1 MKIGFTGIDLP
12 AGKTKYQD
20 EKLEALAAKDEPK
33 KVSPYF
39 AEFIPDEF
47 VQVDAIVV
55 PRAKILDLLIYDL
68 ESLDGRRSRADD
80 PSERRLSPEFHTL
93 AVLPLENK
101 TTTSE
106 VEQILT
112 RSLVRAFVEKS
123 SYRVINDPSQADAV
137 LRGVVSRL
145 SASPVIFRRGTF
157 GSTFL
162 VTLQAQVELQDQ
174 RSGKVLYKNDGYI
187 FREQYQINVDVE
199 NFFSEL
205 NPALGRVAGDFAS
218 SVVTTLLESY

>member
-1 MKIGFTGIDLP
+1 MMRSGLISAVAVLLTV
-12 AGKTKYQD
+12 
-20 EKLEALAAKDEPK
+20 
-33 KVSPYF
+33 VSGCGYRV
-39 AEFIPDEF
+39 AS
-47 VQVDAIVV
+47 
-55 PRAKILDLLIYDL
+55 KN
-68 ESLDGRRSRADD
+68 RS
-80 PSERRLSPEFHTL
+80 SPQFRTL
-93 AVLPLENK
+93 AVVPLENK

-123 SYRVINDPSQADAV
+123 SYQLINDPSKADAV

-145 SASPVIFRRGTF
+145 TASPVIFRRGTF

-162 VTLQAQVELQDQ
+162 VTLQAQMELQDQ
-174 RSGKVLYKNDGYI
+174 RSGKILYKNDDYI
-187 FREQYQINVDVE
+187 FREQYQINVDIE

-218 SVVTTLLESY
+218 SIVTTLLESY

>member
-1 MKIGFTGIDLP
+1 MMRSGLF
-12 AGKTKYQD
+12 
-20 EKLEALAAKDEPK
+20 LAAAVLLGV
-33 KVSPYF
+33 VSGCGYRV
-39 AEFIPDEF
+39 AS
-47 VQVDAIVV
+47 
-55 PRAKILDLLIYDL
+55 KN
-68 ESLDGRRSRADD
+68 
-80 PSERRLSPEFHTL
+80 RLSPQFRTL

-123 SYRVINDPSQADAV
+123 SYQLINDPAKADAV

-145 SASPVIFRRGTF
+145 SASPVIFRQGAF

-162 VTLQAQVELQDQ
+162 VTLQVQVELQDQ

-205 NPALGRVAGDFAS
+205 NPALGRVAADFAS
-218 SVVTTLLESY
+218 SLVTTLLESY

>member
-1 MKIGFTGIDLP
+1 MMRSGLF
-12 AGKTKYQD
+12 
-20 EKLEALAAKDEPK
+20 LAVA
-33 KVSPYF
+33 VF
-39 AEFIPDEF
+39 LGA
-47 VQVDAIVV
+47 V
-55 PRAKILDLLIYDL
+55 PGCGYRVASKN
-68 ESLDGRRSRADD
+68 
-80 PSERRLSPEFHTL
+80 RLSPQFRTL

-123 SYRVINDPSQADAV
+123 AYQLINDPSKADAV

-145 SASPVIFRRGTF
+145 RASPIIFRRGTF

-162 VTLQAQVELQDQ
+162 VTLQVQVELEDQ
-174 RSGKVLYKNDGYI
+174 RSGKILYKNDGYI

-205 NPALGRVAGDFAS
+205 NPALGRVARDFAS

>member
-1 MKIGFTGIDLP
+1 VL
-12 AGKTKYQD
+12 
-20 EKLEALAAKDEPK
+20 LAVASGCGYRVASKNRS
-33 KVSPYF
+33 SP
-39 AEFIPDEF
+39 
-47 VQVDAIVV
+47 Q
-55 PRAKILDLLIYDL
+55 
-68 ESLDGRRSRADD
+68 
-80 PSERRLSPEFHTL
+80 FHTL
-93 AVLPLENK
+93 AVVPLENK

-123 SYRVINDPSQADAV
+123 SYQLINDPAKADAV

-145 SASPVIFRRGTF
+145 TASPVIFRQGTF

-174 RSGKVLYKNDGYI
+174 RSGKILYKNDGYI

-205 NPALGRVAGDFAS
+205 NPALGRVAEDFAS
-218 SVVTTLLESY
+218 SVVSTLLESY

>member
-1 MKIGFTGIDLP
+1 MMRSGRLI
-12 AGKTKYQD
+12 
-20 EKLEALAAKDEPK
+20 LAAALLTV
-33 KVSPYF
+33 VSGCGYRV
-39 AEFIPDEF
+39 AS
-47 VQVDAIVV
+47 
-55 PRAKILDLLIYDL
+55 KN
-68 ESLDGRRSRADD
+68 
-80 PSERRLSPEFHTL
+80 RLSPEFHTL

-112 RSLVRAFVEKS
+112 RSLVRAFVEKT
-123 SYRVINDPSQADAV
+123 SYQVINDPSQADAV

-218 SVVTTLLESY
+218 SVVTTLLESF

>member
-1 MKIGFTGIDLP
+1 MMRSGLF
-12 AGKTKYQD
+12 
-20 EKLEALAAKDEPK
+20 LAAA
-33 KVSPYF
+33 VF
-39 AEFIPDEF
+39 LG
-47 VQVDAIVV
+47 AISGCGYRV
-55 PRAKILDLLIYDL
+55 ASKN
-68 ESLDGRRSRADD
+68 
-80 PSERRLSPEFHTL
+80 RLSPQFRTL

-123 SYRVINDPSQADAV
+123 AYQLINDPSKADAV
-137 LRGVVSRL
+137 LRGVVSGLR
-145 SASPVIFRRGTF
+145 ASPVIFRRGTF

-162 VTLQAQVELQDQ
+162 VTLQAQVELEDQ
-174 RSGKVLYKNDGYI
+174 RSGEILYKNDGYI

-218 SVVTTLLESY
+218 SVVTTLLESF

>member
-1 MKIGFTGIDLP
+1 MMRSGLI
-12 AGKTKYQD
+12 
-20 EKLEALAAKDEPK
+20 LAAVLLSV
-33 KVSPYF
+33 VSGCGY
-39 AEFIPDEF
+39 
-47 VQVDAIVV
+47 
-55 PRAKILDLLIYDL
+55 RAA
-68 ESLDGRRSRADD
+68 SRN
-80 PSERRLSPEFHTL
+80 RLNPQFRTL

-123 SYRVINDPSQADAV
+123 SYQLINDPSQADAV

-205 NPALGRVAGDFAS
+205 NPALGRVAADFAS

>member
-1 MKIGFTGIDLP
+1 MMRSGLI
-12 AGKTKYQD
+12 
-20 EKLEALAAKDEPK
+20 LAAAVLTV
-33 KVSPYF
+33 VSGCGYRV
-39 AEFIPDEF
+39 AS
-47 VQVDAIVV
+47 
-55 PRAKILDLLIYDL
+55 KN
-68 ESLDGRRSRADD
+68 
-80 PSERRLSPEFHTL
+80 RLSPEFHTL

-112 RSLVRAFVEKS
+112 RALVRAFVEKS
-123 SYRVINDPSQADAV
+123 SYQVINDPSQADAV